1 MRNQGQKNS
10 QIFEVVGIGSK
21 FGKNCLIYR
30 PSRFMDQ
37 IFEEMPF
44 FAFFGHFFQP
54 KSDSLAYNS
63 IKKTKNMPKK
73 RLEIDL
79 FRPS

>member
-1 MRNQGQKNS
+1 
-10 QIFEVVGIGSK
+10 
-21 FGKNCLIYR
+21 
-30 PSRFMDQ
+30 MDQ
-37 IFEEMPF
+37 IFEKMPF

-63 IKKTKNMPKK
+63 IKKTRNMPKK